1 MVDKIIAKL
10 KPRSA
15 PFNVRFFLY
24 IAPEIYTKT
33 KPIIKSASSPTNS
46 VEENGN
52 FKINLIKIT
61 KHPALGP
68 YINEVIKAGISDT
81 WISRNW
87 GKIGKLNFTKIYNN
101 ALIAPWTPIKDISLI
116 DNWWALFC
124 FIELLNNTHAN

>member
-68 YINEVIKAGISDT
+68 YINEVIKAGADGIAIMSLLFESKNIHET
-81 WISRNW
+81 IK
-87 GKIGKLNFTKIYNN
+87 KINM
-101 ALIAPWTPIKDISLI
+101 
-116 DNWWALFC
+116 
-124 FIELLNNTHAN
+124 

>member
-52 FKINLIKIT
+52 FKSVEDIKNVSGIGDN
-61 KHPALGP
+61 KF
-68 YINEVIKAGISDT
+68 NE
-81 WISRNW
+81 
-87 GKIGKLNFTKIYNN
+87 
-101 ALIAPWTPIKDISLI
+101 IKDSIVVK
-116 DNWWALFC
+116 
-124 FIELLNNTHAN
+124 